1 MAAVTV
7 AAASAHSC
15 VSVSTLRRS
24 SLPSGRQ
31 LETGELS
38 SGETWKLRRRR
49 LKVAYVLGA
58 TKTSVDWL
66 CPLIIVART
75 TTISKRK
82 IVILRAHKFLS
93 YSNVLSSPRPF
104 LEGPSILL
112 QYNTIT
118 LPRDCEVAKRSFQVE
133 DSENEVLLWRVN
145 PDSLHLN
152 KNGKMEETTVEKL
165 DKPATV
171 GTNEPNE
178 NTEKTR
184 KDGEGL
190 GTRDRKSVV

>member
-75 TTISKRK
+75 TTISK
-82 IVILRAHKFLS
+82 VGVSFLFPVLCLSFLRFH
-93 YSNVLSSPRPF
+93 P
-104 LEGPSILL
+104 G
-112 QYNTIT
+112 
-118 LPRDCEVAKRSFQVE
+118 CE
-133 DSENEVLLWRVN
+133 L
-145 PDSLHLN
+145 
-152 KNGKMEETTVEKL
+152 T
-165 DKPATV
+165 
-171 GTNEPNE
+171 
-178 NTEKTR
+178 
-184 KDGEGL
+184 
-190 GTRDRKSVV
+190 